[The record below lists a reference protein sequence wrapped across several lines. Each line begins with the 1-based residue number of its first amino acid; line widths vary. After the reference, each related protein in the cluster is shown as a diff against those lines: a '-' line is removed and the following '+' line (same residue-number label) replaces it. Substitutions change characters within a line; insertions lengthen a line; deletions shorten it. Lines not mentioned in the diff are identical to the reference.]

1 MKRMGMWLL
10 LMTKRLMKKPSFVII
25 LVLLPVIL
33 IMYRFIIRQDSG
45 TLRACLYVPEGSDSL
60 RGRLRKGL

>member
-25 LVLLPVIL
+25 LVLLPAIL
-33 IMYRFIIRQDSG
+33 ILYRFIIRQDNG
-45 TLRACLYVPEGSDSL
+45 TLRACIY
-60 RGRLRKGL
+60 RRRHTCGLFKRRRY